1 MANDHQVTLLKSGSQ
16 KWNQWRKDN
25 PKETP
30 DLEDADFSRIDLVDA
45 NLVRANLQGAKFDGA
60 NLFGVK
66 FCEANLQRADF
77 GKPTSRLLASQL
89 AGADLT
95 ASILPE
101 ELRID
106 NRLAVAKDISSSAKN
121 LFFALLAGCLYSGLT
136 IITTHDADLI
146 TNRIS
151 SPLPIIQT
159 PIPIV
164 RFYEVAPLIL
174 LCIYFYFH
182 FYLQKLW
189 EELALLPAVL
199 PDGRSLDACTD
210 PWLLNDLV
218 RHHFAKLQDRR
229 PLLSR
234 AEEWVSILLAWWL
247 VPLAL
252 YLFWSRYLPRH
263 DLIRTIPH
271 AAILAFSGFSAW
283 SLHHLA
289 VRTLRTH
296 NKLGSSESKKGPW
309 FSSYYK
315 HASAII
321 LIGLMILI
329 SIGVIKGKRVWDP
342 TLSHPYSANTWLPW
356 LVTKC
361 GHNPFASLNG
371 ADISGKP
378 QNHNAS
384 DSKYQDISGVHEIK
398 LDNID
403 LRYAAASEAFLA
415 KSHMQG
421 AKLRGAHLDNADLR
435 QTYLESAD
443 LSHTELLHAH
453 LQGSDLR
460 NADLSDAKLGDADL
474 TEADMVDANLSH
486 AILYQTKLVGT
497 KLRGA
502 NLLEVT
508 FDQTD
513 IKYADLINAKKLSAL
528 DIKMHCKN
536 WDMAFFSDEI
546 VEQLKLKPSHNEAL
560 KEYRNSGSNESFT
573 SWQETYD
580 KQHSNPANPPQTAGN

>member
-1 MANDHQVTLLKSGSQ
+1 
-16 KWNQWRKDN
+16 
-25 PKETP
+25 
-30 DLEDADFSRIDLVDA
+30 
-45 NLVRANLQGAKFDGA
+45 
-60 NLFGVK
+60 
-66 FCEANLQRADF
+66 
-77 GKPTSRLLASQL
+77 
-89 AGADLT
+89 
-95 ASILPE
+95 
-101 ELRID
+101 
-106 NRLAVAKDISSSAKN
+106 
-121 LFFALLAGCLYSGLT
+121 
-136 IITTHDADLI
+136 
-146 TNRIS
+146 
-151 SPLPIIQT
+151 
-159 PIPIV
+159 V

-234 AEEWVSILLAWWL
+234 VEEWISILLAWWL
-247 VPLAL
+247 MPLTL

-271 AAILAFSGFSAW
+271 AALLAFSGFSAW
-283 SLHHLA
+283 SLHRLA
-289 VRTLRTH
+289 IRTLRTH
-296 NKLGSSESKKGPW
+296 NKLDSSKNKNGLW
-309 FSSYYK
+309 FYPYYK
-315 HASAII
+315 QALFAMF
-321 LIGLMILI
+321 LIVLFI
-329 SIGVIKGKRVWDP
+329 SISVGVIRGKRVWDP
-342 TLSHPYSANTWLPW
+342 TLSNQYSANTWLPW

-361 GHNPFASLNG
+361 GHTPFASLNG

-378 QNHNAS
+378 QSYNTS
-384 DSKYQDISGVHEIK
+384 DSKFQDISGVHEIK

-403 LRYAAASEAFLA
+403 LRYAAASDAFLA

-421 AKLRGAHLDNADLR
+421 AQLRGAHLDNADLR

-443 LSHTELLHAH
+443 LRDTDLQHAR
-453 LQGSDLR
+453 LQGSDLKKA
-460 NADLSDAKLGDADL
+460 NMSEAKLADADL

-502 NLLEVT
+502 NFLSVLL
-508 FDQTD
+508 DQTD
-513 IKYADLINAKKLSAL
+513 IKYADLTNAKNLSAPA
-528 DIKMHCKN
+528 IKTNCKN

-560 KEYRNSGSNESFT
+560 KAYRDSGSNDNFM
-573 SWQETYD
+573 SWEETYD
-580 KQHSNPANPPQTAGN
+580 KKRSYPANQPRTAGN